1 MLALVVAA
9 GAFGLLLLISAL
21 LFSRGGSLDPKAE
34 DVPLRSVTVVPF
46 VVKDD
51 PALVA
56 AASGFAADVARRL
69 GAAMPQARVV
79 AGTGETGTRFRL
91 EGAATGAGAVV
102 EITLQVVDNRNG
114 REVERARVSVPRAK
128 LGEAGALL
136 APVAHRLLNAAMM
149 RAAAD

>member
-9 GAFGLLLLISAL
+9 GAFGLLLLSSAL
-21 LFSRGGSLDPKAE
+21 LFSRGGSYEPKAE
-34 DVPLRSVTVVPF
+34 DLPLRSMTVVPF
-46 VVKDD
+46 VVRDD
-51 PALVA
+51 PSLAP

-69 GAAMPQARVV
+69 GTAMPQARVV
-79 AGTGETGTRFRL
+79 AGTGDAATRFRL
-91 EGAATGAGAVV
+91 EGVATGAGADMEV
-102 EITLQVVDNRNG
+102 TLQVIDNRDG
-114 REVERARVSVPRAK
+114 REVESARVSVPRAK